1 MEGVWTAMLAI
12 YAMAAVVSML
22 VAVVIKGIVVAL
34 QAIEGAHAR
43 VAPPEPVHPALADMP
58 PAIPPEHIAAIGA
71 AVHAMMGTYRIVHI
85 EDTRRRSAWIDSG
98 RHAHHTSHDPAHA
111 PASHGQHRH

>member
-1 MEGVWTAMLAI
+1 MEGVWVKTLAI
-12 YAMAAVVSML
+12 YGLAALVALL

-43 VAPPEPVHPALADMP
+43 VAPPEPVHPALVDLP

-85 EDTRRRSAWIDSG
+85 EDPRRRSAWVDSG
-98 RHAHHTSHDPAHA
+98 RFAHHTSHSPA
-111 PASHGQHRH
+111 PHGHHKH

>member
-1 MEGVWTAMLAI
+1 MEGLWIKTLAI

-34 QAIEGAHAR
+34 QALEGANAR
-43 VAPPEPVHPALADMP
+43 VAPPEPVHPGLADLP

-71 AVHAMMGTYRIVHI
+71 AVHAMMGSYRIIHI
-85 EDTRRRSAWIDSG
+85 EDPRRRSAWVDSG
-98 RHAHHTSHDPAHA
+98 RLAHHSSHA
-111 PASHGQHRH
+111 PTTHGHHRR